1 MKTCS
6 NMRDLTIDIVRGI
19 AIFIMVGANMTPL
32 LPEPHALSLRFYASC
47 AAPIFVILAGAMVA
61 LAALMKPQL
70 NQLSYFIKRGVFL
83 LIMGALCD
91 VVCWGIVPFISLDVL
106 YLLGLG
112 LPIFYVAS
120 KYDKIYVL
128 LVAALIVGAAPL
140 LQAIFGYAASS
151 IVISLGDFQAYSA
164 ISFTGVIR
172 DWLFEGVFPVFP
184 WMGYGLFGVALAKY
198 RWENIGETKSFATRE
213 VFFVAMAAIILGLAG
228 MALFP
233 GELLHRL
240 GFSELFY
247 PAKPGFVIF
256 SMGVVIGLIGLV
268 DMTKTLGF
276 WTVFLPLGE
285 ASLFMFLVHMFIIER
300 FILPIGHVPV
310 QNYLGFYAGLVAAL
324 FACGLWLRVVKRSY
338 RDMPL
343 ALKWV
348 LGG

>member
-1 MKTCS
+1 
-6 NMRDLTIDIVRGI
+6 MRDLTIDIVRGI

-61 LAALMKPQL
+61 LAAMMRPQV

-83 LIMGALCD
+83 LMMGAFCD

-120 KYDKIYVL
+120 KYDKINIL
-128 LVAALIVGAAPL
+128 MIAAAIAGFAPI
-140 LQAIFGYAASS
+140 LQAVFGYAPSS
-151 IVISLGDFQAYSA
+151 IIISLSDFEAYSA
-164 ISFTGVIR
+164 ISFSGVIK
-172 DWLFEGVFPVFP
+172 DWFIEGVFPIFP
-184 WMGYGLFGVALAKY
+184 WMGYGLFGVVLAKY

-213 VFFVAMAAIILGLAG
+213 VFSIAAVAIILGLAG

-268 DMTKTLGF
+268 DMTKFLGF
-276 WTVFLPLGE
+276 WKVFLPLGE

-300 FILPIGHVPV
+300 FITPMGQVPV
-310 QNYLGFYAGLVAAL
+310 QDYLGFYAGLVVVL
-324 FACGLWLRVVKRSY
+324 LVFGLWLRVIKRSY